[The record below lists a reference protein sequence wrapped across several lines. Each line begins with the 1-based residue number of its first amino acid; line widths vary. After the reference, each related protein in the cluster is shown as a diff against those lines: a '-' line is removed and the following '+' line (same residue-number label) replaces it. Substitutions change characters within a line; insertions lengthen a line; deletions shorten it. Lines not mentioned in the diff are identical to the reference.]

1 MLPADPLQVAA
12 YLAERME
19 KHGHKPS
26 TLQTAAAAIGF
37 VHRAEGL
44 PDPCE
49 SAEVRNTLR
58 SARRKAGMEQRQA
71 EGLTDEAL
79 DTIVAT
85 ACIPRRW
92 RGGRTESRGD
102 CGAQGHA

>member
-1 MLPADPLQVAA
+1 M
-12 YLAERME
+12 ER
-19 KHGHKPS
+19 HGHKPA

-37 VHRAEGL
+37 VHRIGGL

-79 DTIVAT
+79 YAIVAT
-85 ACIPRRW
+85 ACIPRSW
-92 RGGRTESRGD
+92 RGGRTESRGVLRSA
-102 CGAQGHA
+102 GACWTSR